1 MVKTLIRLLTL
12 ALVFGAL
19 PLSAP
24 AEEGMW
30 LFNEFPVEQVKQRY
44 KFEPTEE
51 WLERLRLASVRFN
64 NGGSGSF
71 VSPNGLAMTNHHVG
85 RECIQALS
93 TAENNYISNGF
104 YARTRAE
111 EKPCPDFELNVLV
124 SLDDVTAQ
132 VNATVKPEMSDAE
145 RARAQREQ
153 MARIEKDCADQT
165 GLRCD
170 VVTLYAGELFNVYRY
185 KKYTDVRLVFAPE
198 EDIAFFGGDPDN
210 FTFPRYCLDVAFFR
224 AYENGQPARTDQY
237 LRWSASGAREG
248 ELVFVSGHPGST
260 GRLLTLSQLE
270 FLRDVRYPVVL
281 RGLERWRK
289 ALIDFGARGAE
300 EARIASDDLFSV
312 ENSLKAIKGYQS
324 GLLDP
329 QLMAAKR
336 KDEED
341 LRARVAANPE
351 WQRQYGGAWDALAR
365 AQQSFRAFFAPW
377 YFIEFSGVGLK
388 ASKLFTHARHLVRLA
403 EERTKPNEQRLPPYR
418 ESALPSL
425 ELQLYST
432 APVYESLEIVNLAHG
447 LAVIQEELGGANPL
461 ARKLLAGKTPA
472 QRAEEL
478 VRGTKLQDPAER
490 KRLAAAGLEAIQ
502 NSHDPLIVFAREVD
516 ADARALLKRYED
528 EIESVEQAQG
538 TLVAKALFAV
548 RGRSVAPEATFTLR
562 LSYGSVRGYVENKEK
577 IPWATDFRGL
587 YKRATGKPPYR
598 LPKSFVER
606 KSALKLKTPFNFV
619 STNDIIGGNSGS
631 PVVNA
636 AGEVV
641 GLIFD
646 GNIHQLPN
654 RFLYREQLP
663 RAISVHS
670 EGILEALRSVYQT
683 KELLDELRGTP

>member
-1 MVKTLIRLLTL
+1 MVKALIRSLTL
-12 ALVFGAL
+12 ALAFAAL

-44 KFEPTEE
+44 KFDPTEE
-51 WLERLRLASVRFN
+51 WLDRLRLASVRFN

-71 VSPNGLAMTNHHVG
+71 VSPQGLAMTNHHVG

-93 TAENNYISNGF
+93 TAENNYIANGF
-104 YARTRAE
+104 YARTHAE

-124 SLDDVTAQ
+124 SLDDVTEQ
-132 VNATVKPEMSDAE
+132 VNATLTPEMSDAG

-153 MARIEKDCADQT
+153 TARIEKECADRT

-185 KKYTDVRLVFAPE
+185 KKFTDVRLVFAPE

-224 AYENGQPARTDQY
+224 AYENGQPARTEQF
-237 LRWSASGAREG
+237 LRWSPNGAREG
-248 ELVFVSGHPGST
+248 DLVFVSGHPGST

-270 FLRDVRYPVVL
+270 FLRDVRYPTIL
-281 RGLERWRK
+281 RALERWRK
-289 ALIDFGARGAE
+289 ALAEFSARGEE
-300 EARIASDDLFSV
+300 EARVASDDLFSV

-377 YFIEFSGVGLK
+377 YFVEFSGVGLK

-403 EERTKPNEQRLPPYR
+403 EEKTKANEQRLPPYR

-432 APVYESLEIVNLAHG
+432 APLYDSLEIANFTHG
-447 LAVIQEELGGANPL
+447 LAVLQEELGGANPL

-478 VRGTKLQDPAER
+478 VRGTKLQDVAER
-490 KRLAAAGLEAIQ
+490 KRLAAGGLEAIQ
-502 NSHDPLIVFAREVD
+502 NSQDPMIVFAREVD

-528 EIESVEQAQG
+528 EIESVEQTQG
-538 TLVAKALFAV
+538 TLVAKALFAA

-562 LSYGSVRGYVENKEK
+562 LSYGAVRGYVENKEK

-587 YKRATGKPPYR
+587 YKRATGRSPYR

-636 AGEVV
+636 SGEVV

-654 RFLYREQLP
+654 RFLYREELP

-670 EGILEALRSVYQT
+670 EGIREALRSVYQA
-683 KELLDELRGTP
+683 KELLEELSDTP